1 MIPAYT
7 HEGMIRLII
16 DNPTWTHK
24 QFAAHYGRPASWFAS
39 VLATD
44 EFQLALD
51 PHRHEITDPSITATM
66 EERLRALALRSMS
79 VLQHKMESG
88 KVADFTV
95 IKAME
100 NSTKALG
107 MGVPGKRQED
117 NAKLPTPQVDLAANA
132 EYLVDRMR
140 KTGAGRLS
148 QPIEDV
154 EIIEKEKS

>member
-1 MIPAYT
+1 MIPAYS
-7 HEGMIRLII
+7 HDGLIRLII

-24 QFAAHYGRPASWFAS
+24 QYAQHFGRPASWFAA

-44 EFQLALD
+44 DFQLALD
-51 PHRHEITDPSITATM
+51 PHRAEITDPSITATM

-107 MGVPGKRQED
+107 MGTTSKRQEGGE
-117 NAKLPTPQVDLAANA
+117 KLPNQTIDLAGNA
-132 EYLVDRMR
+132 AFLVDRMR

-154 EIIEKEKS
+154 EIIEKEK